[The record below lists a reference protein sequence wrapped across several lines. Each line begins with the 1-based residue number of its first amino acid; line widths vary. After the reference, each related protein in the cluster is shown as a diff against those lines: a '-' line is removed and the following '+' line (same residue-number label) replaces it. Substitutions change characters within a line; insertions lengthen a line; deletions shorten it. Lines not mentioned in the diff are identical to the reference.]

1 MLINSLVGNPHI
13 VEMLRLVVINKAFH
27 TFQKAILSE
36 KLGFQLHRIEKY
48 HSPSSSNTAILP
60 VSSMVTNAD
69 QKDRRLC
76 NQVRSSHLIR
86 FRCCFSLRRWGVLGV
101 AELVLFVRQ
110 VSSYIYWL
118 RFSLIN
124 SISSRL
130 PNWFLDLDFRLY
142 KVFLSLQLC
151 NALEHK

>member
-13 VEMLRLVVINKAFH
+13 VEMIRLVVINKAFH

-36 KLGFQLHRIEKY
+36 RLGFQLYRIEKY

-69 QKDRRLC
+69 QKDRGLC
-76 NQVRSSHLIR
+76 NQVRSPHLIK

-101 AELVLFVRQ
+101 TEFCLCVR
-110 VSSYIYWL
+110 YPAFIYWL
-118 RFSLIN
+118 TFSLVN

-130 PNWFLDLDFRLY
+130 ETG
-142 KVFLSLQLC
+142 SLTLTLGYLKCYFLC
-151 NALEHK
+151 NCVTH

>member
-1 MLINSLVGNPHI
+1 MLINSLVGNPLI
-13 VEMLRLVVINKAFH
+13 VEMIRLVVINKAFH

-36 KLGFQLHRIEKY
+36 KLDFQLHRIEKY

-69 QKDRRLC
+69 QKDRGLC
-76 NQVRSSHLIR
+76 NQVRSPHLIR
-86 FRCCFSLRRWGVLGV
+86 FRCCFSLRRWGVLGGT
-101 AELVLFVRQ
+101 ELVLFVRQ

-118 RFSLIN
+118 SFSLVN

-130 PNWFLDLDFRLY
+130 QTG
-142 KVFLSLQLC
+142 SLTLTLGYLKCFFLC
-151 NALEHK
+151 NCVTH